1 MKPDDNSFIQEN
13 PLTPNE
19 LFTAIKSQ
27 SDVYKS
33 ALEIILSLCE
43 SYSVTLSDIKGV
55 CETVLKEGKKDE

>member
-1 MKPDDNSFIQEN
+1 MDNPAVIMPIQETKFK
-13 PLTPNE
+13 TPQE
-19 LFTAIKSQ
+19 E
-27 SDVYKS
+27 VYKS